1 LVDEGTSEIPAYKM
15 HKRPILIKP
24 QWLSTHIPLSDLNRF
39 MVSVLVLWAAFF
51 LSFSAIVHAADLPLK
66 TTQGIPADRKKKE
79 QSELPT
85 IAETEKAIERIKE
98 RTRLAELSENEQTA
112 QQAGVSL
119 SDLQARTGKLR
130 SIQTLNERLLTALKK
145 RVSLEEEEIF
155 LKEKIEGKQE
165 GIGVVEKPPY
175 PLSFYDELLDEIS
188 NENHQKETT
197 GLALKLALRA
207 IEDTK
212 LRFANA
218 QKNWRNLK
226 DQLEATSAQGP
237 SLKLTWDL
245 GQAEIERDLSG
256 TLLSYEKV
264 NHQNLSKQLTLSELK
279 IQLIQRKV
287 DWVRKNLYFDGGD
300 LQKHLAEL
308 VRARTETEERIQ
320 ELVLGREKAEEAWL
334 QAQREYTSELGQKS
348 DPIKKAYLEERD
360 AWRNTY
366 QTVIE
371 HTVDKLRL
379 IEHQEQMWRLRY
391 ALIKGEIQGKELS
404 DRGKNIETHLKNI
417 ERSLNLQ
424 QSHQSGIQSQIM
436 GLEKRLSAK
445 DLDISVRPHLQNQ
458 ISALQKLSER
468 LFEYTSELLRTA
480 QLDRRLLDEIGLGL
494 EQITLKQQLETV
506 KGKVKKIWDFELW
519 VIDNN
524 AVTVKKLI
532 VALII
537 LIIGILAAKY
547 VLRIIGNRLLRYA
560 HLKETTTSAVQK
572 VLTYVAYLLILL
584 FALRIVNIPL
594 AAFAFL
600 GGAIAIGI
608 GFGAQNLINNF
619 ISGFIMMAE
628 RPINIGD
635 LIELEGIVGKVEEI
649 GARCTRVRT
658 GENIHILVP
667 NSSFL
672 EKNITNWTL
681 SDRRIRTKV
690 TAGVI
695 YGSPVRKVE
704 ELMIRAVIEEKK
716 TLKTPAPFVLF
727 NDFGDNALV
736 FEVYFWITIHQIIE
750 RRIIES
756 TVRFRI
762 DDLFR
767 EAGIVIAFPQRD
779 VHFDADKPLKIS
791 MIDTEE

>member
-1 LVDEGTSEIPAYKM
+1 MKELQKYPPVKM
-15 HKRPILIKP
+15 HKGPISTKP
-24 QWLSTHIPLSDLNRF
+24 PGLSAPVLLSGLNRL
-39 MVSVLVLWAAFF
+39 MVSLLVLWAAAFF
-51 LSFSAIVHAADLPLK
+51 ISFAAFVHAANLPLT
-66 TTQGIPADRKKKE
+66 TTQGIPADKKKKE
-79 QSELPT
+79 QPELPT
-85 IAETEKAIERIKE
+85 LAEIEKAIERIKE

-130 SIQTLNERLLTALKK
+130 SIQTFYDRLLTALKK
-145 RVSLEEEEIF
+145 RESLEEEEVF
-155 LKEKIEGKQE
+155 LKEKIQAEQE
-165 GIGVVEKPPY
+165 IGVIEKPPY
-175 PLSFYDELLDEIS
+175 PLSFYDKLLDELS
-188 NENHQKETT
+188 NENRLKETT
-197 GLALKLALRA
+197 GLALKLADRA
-207 IEDTK
+207 LEDTK
-212 LRFANA
+212 LRLEKA
-218 QKNWRNLK
+218 QKNWRRLK
-226 DQLEATSAQGP
+226 DQIKATSEEGR
-237 SLKLTWDL
+237 SKKLTWDQE
-245 GQAEIERDLSG
+245 QAEIERELSE

-264 NHQNLSKQLTLSELK
+264 NHLNLSKQLTLSELK
-279 IQLIQRKV
+279 IRLIQRKV
-287 DWVRKNLYFDGGD
+287 DWVRKNVYFDDAD
-300 LQKHLAEL
+300 LQKQLASL
-308 VRARTETEERIQ
+308 AQAIAETEERIQ
-320 ELVLGREKAEEAWL
+320 ELILGREKSEEVWL
-334 QAQREYTSELGQKS
+334 QAHREYTGVPGQKA
-348 DPIKKAYLEERD
+348 DPVKKAYLEERD

-366 QTVIE
+366 QTVLE

-379 IEHQEQMWRLRY
+379 LEHQEQMWRLRY
-391 ALIKGEIQGKELS
+391 ALIKGEILGEGQVGRKEDIKS
-404 DRGKNIETHLKNI
+404 HLEDI

-424 QSHQSGIQSQIM
+424 QSHQSGIQSQII
-436 GLEKRLSAK
+436 GLEKRLSEK
-445 DLDISVRPHLQNQ
+445 DLDSSVRSHLQNQ

-480 QLDRRLLDEIGLGL
+480 QLDRRLLDEIGLGP
-494 EQITLKQQLETV
+494 EQITLKQQLKTV
-506 KGKVKKIWDFELW
+506 KGQVKRIWDFELW

-524 AVTVKKLI
+524 AVTVRKLI
-532 VALII
+532 VALAI

-547 VLRIIGNRLLRYA
+547 ILRIIGTRLLRYA
-560 HLKETTTSAVQK
+560 SLKETTASAVQK
-572 VLTYVAYLLILL
+572 VLTYTAYLLVLL
-584 FALRIVNIPL
+584 FALRIVNIPI

-704 ELMIRAVIEEKK
+704 ELMIRAVMEEKK
-716 TLKTPAPFVLF
+716 TLKTPVPFVLF
-727 NDFGDNALV
+727 HDFGDSALV

-750 RRIIES
+750 RRVIES
-756 TVRFRI
+756 AIRFRI

-767 EAGIVIAFPQRD
+767 EAGIVIAFPQQD
-779 VHFDADKPLKIS
+779 VHLDAAKPLKIR
-791 MIDTEE
+791 MIDTED

>member
-1 LVDEGTSEIPAYKM
+1 M
-15 HKRPILIKP
+15 HKRPISTKP
-24 QWLSTHIPLSDLNRF
+24 PGLSTPVLLSSLNRL
-39 MVSVLVLWAAFF
+39 MLSILVLWAAFF
-51 LSFSAIVHAADLPLK
+51 ISFVALVHAVNLPL
-66 TTQGIPADRKKKE
+66 TTTKGISADKKNKE
-79 QSELPT
+79 QPELPT
-85 IAETEKAIERIKE
+85 LAEIEKAIERIKE
-98 RTRLAELSENEQTA
+98 RIKLIELVENEQTA
-112 QQAGVSL
+112 QQSGVSL

-130 SIQTLNERLLTALKK
+130 SIQTFYERLLTALKK
-145 RVSLEEEEIF
+145 RESLEEEEVF
-155 LKEKIEGKQE
+155 LKEKIQAEQE
-165 GIGVVEKPPY
+165 IGVIEKPPY
-175 PLSFYDELLDEIS
+175 PLSFYDKLLDELS
-188 NENHQKETT
+188 NGNRLKETT
-197 GLALKLALRA
+197 GLALKLAHRA
-207 IEDTK
+207 LEDTK
-212 LRFANA
+212 LRLEKA
-218 QKNWRNLK
+218 QKNWRRLK
-226 DQLEATSAQGP
+226 DQLEATFKEGRNK
-237 SLKLTWDL
+237 KLTWDL
-245 GQAEIERDLSG
+245 EQAEIERELSEI
-256 TLLSYEKV
+256 LLSYEKV
-264 NHQNLSKQLTLSELK
+264 NHLNLSKQLTLSELK
-279 IQLIQRKV
+279 IRLIQRKV
-287 DWVRKNLYFDGGD
+287 DWVRKNVYFDDAD
-300 LQKHLAEL
+300 LKKQLASL
-308 VRARTETEERIQ
+308 AHAITETEERIQ
-320 ELVLGREKAEEAWL
+320 ELILGREKAEEVWL
-334 QAQREYTSELGQKS
+334 QTHREYTRVSGQKA
-348 DPIKKAYLEERD
+348 DPVKKAYLEERD

-366 QTVIE
+366 QTVLE

-379 IEHQEQMWRLRY
+379 LEHQEQMWRLRY
-391 ALIKGEIQGKELS
+391 ALIKGEIPGEEQVGRREDIKS
-404 DRGKNIETHLKNI
+404 HLESI

-424 QSHQSGIQSQIM
+424 QSHQSGVQSQII
-436 GLEKRLSAK
+436 GLEKRLSEK
-445 DLDISVRPHLQNQ
+445 DLDSSVRPHLQNQ
-458 ISALQKLSER
+458 INALQKLSER

-480 QLDRRLLDEIGLGL
+480 QLDRRLLGEIGLGL
-494 EQITLKQQLETV
+494 EKITLKQQLKTV
-506 KGKVKKIWDFELW
+506 KGQVKRIWDFELW

-524 AVTVKKLI
+524 AVTVRKLI
-532 VALII
+532 VALAI
-537 LIIGILAAKY
+537 LIIGFLAAKY
-547 VLRIIGNRLLRYA
+547 ILRMIGTRLLSYA
-560 HLKETTTSAVQK
+560 NFKETTASAVQK
-572 VLTYVAYLLILL
+572 VLTYTAYLLILL

-704 ELMIRAVIEEKK
+704 ELMIRAVMEEKK
-716 TLKTPAPFVLF
+716 TLKTPVPFVLF
-727 NDFGDNALV
+727 HDFGDSALV

-756 TVRFRI
+756 TIRFRI

-767 EAGIVIAFPQRD
+767 EAGIVIAFPQQD
-779 VHFDADKPLKIS
+779 VHFDAAKPLKIR

>member
-1 LVDEGTSEIPAYKM
+1 MQELKKYTPVKMNIRPITTKSTGLSIPALFSG
-15 HKRPILIKP
+15 I
-24 QWLSTHIPLSDLNRF
+24 NRL
-39 MVSVLVLWAAFF
+39 MVSILVLWVAFF
-51 LSFSAIVHAADLPLK
+51 ISVVTPVHAANLPLT
-66 TTQGIPADRKKKE
+66 TTQGIPEDKKKKE
-79 QSELPT
+79 QPELPT
-85 IAETEKAIERIKE
+85 LAEIEKAVERIKE

-112 QQAGVSL
+112 RQAGVSL

-145 RVSLEEEEIF
+145 RVSLDEEEIF
-155 LKEKIEGKQE
+155 LKEKIQAEQE
-165 GIGVVEKPPY
+165 IGVVEKPPY
-175 PLSFYDELLDEIS
+175 ALSFYDKLLDELS
-188 NENHQKETT
+188 NENRLKETT

-212 LRFANA
+212 LRLEKA
-218 QKNWRNLK
+218 QKNWRRLK
-226 DQLEATSAQGP
+226 DKLEATSEEGP
-237 SLKLTWDL
+237 SKKLAWDL
-245 GQAEIERDLSG
+245 EKAEIERDLSE
-256 TLLSYEKV
+256 TVLSYEKV
-264 NHQNLSKQLTLSELK
+264 NHLNLSKRLTLSELK

-287 DWVRKNLYFDGGD
+287 DWVRKNLYFDEGD
-300 LQKHLAEL
+300 LQKQLASL
-308 VRARTETEERIQ
+308 AQAIKETEERIQ
-320 ELVLGREKAEEAWL
+320 ELILGREKAEEAWL
-334 QAQREYTSELGQKS
+334 QAQREYVSELGQKS

-391 ALIKGEIQGKELS
+391 ALIKGEIQGKELG
-404 DRGKNIETHLKNI
+404 DRRKDIETHVKSI

-424 QSHQSGIQSQIM
+424 QSHQSGIQSQII
-436 GLEKRLSAK
+436 GLEKRLSEK
-445 DLDISVRPHLQNQ
+445 DLDSSVRPHLQNQ

-494 EQITLKQQLETV
+494 EQITFKQQLETV

-524 AVTVKKLI
+524 AVTVRKLI
-532 VALII
+532 VALVL

-547 VLRIIGNRLLRYA
+547 ILRIIGTRLLSYA
-560 HLKETTTSAVQK
+560 NLKETTASAVQK
-572 VLTYVAYLLILL
+572 ILTYTAYLLILL
-584 FALRIVNIPL
+584 FALRIVNIPI

-704 ELMIRAVIEEKK
+704 ELMIRAVMEEKK

-727 NDFGDNALV
+727 HDFGDNALI

-756 TVRFRI
+756 TIRFRI

-767 EAGIVIAFPQRD
+767 EAGIVIAFPQQD
-779 VHFDADKPLKIS
+779 VHFDADKPLKIR